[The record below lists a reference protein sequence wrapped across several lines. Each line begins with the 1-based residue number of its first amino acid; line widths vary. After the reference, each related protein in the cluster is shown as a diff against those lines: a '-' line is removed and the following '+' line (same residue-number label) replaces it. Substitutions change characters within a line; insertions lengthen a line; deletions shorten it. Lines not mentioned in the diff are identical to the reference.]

1 MASSPAS
8 SSHVPPSCGPS
19 RRALASASAA
29 PLGDVLPITN
39 RRLSYLEVA
48 VNQKR
53 PAFLHATPSPWAES
67 PVKKAVGRA
76 GNNRADATA
85 PSALT
90 RPAPASSYILQTFS
104 NTFYFT

>member
-8 SSHVPPSCGPS
+8 SPHAPPSCRPS

-29 PLGDVLPITN
+29 PPGDVSPIRN
-39 RRLSYLEVA
+39 HRLSYLDVA
-48 VNQKR
+48 TNQKR
-53 PAFLHATPSPWAES
+53 PAFLHATPSPCAES

-76 GNNRADATA
+76 GDDCADATA

-90 RPAPASSYILQTFS
+90 RPAPASSYILQIFS